1 MDKQFWL
8 GRWERGETGWHQTE
22 VEPGLVAH
30 FPKLSPIRVL
40 VPLCGKSLDLLWL
53 ASQGHEVIG
62 VELSELGVRAF
73 FSENRLVPTE
83 SQRNGFKVFQAE
95 AKPGRITI
103 YQGDFFSLTPELL
116 GPIGAVYDRAALIA
130 LPPEMRQS
138 YTKHLQSLIAQCGG
152 PGFRQLQIVLER
164 TPADLNG
171 PPFSV
176 GEPEISKLY
185 PEFKCRLLSRETLS
199 METQPGEDGVRTDEC
214 IYEIAEPAN

>member
-30 FPKLSPIRVL
+30 FPKLAPTRVL

-73 FSENRLVPTE
+73 FSENHLVHQE
-83 SQRNGFKVFQAE
+83 HRQDGFKVFQAE
-95 AKPGRITI
+95 PKPGRITI
-103 YQGDFFSLTPELL
+103 YQGDFFSMNPVLL
-116 GPIGAVYDRAALIA
+116 GPIGTVYDRAALIA
-130 LPPEMRQS
+130 LPPEMRQN
-138 YTKHLQSLIAQCGG
+138 YTKHLKSLIAHCAG
-152 PGFRQLQIVLER
+152 PDFRQLQIVLER
-164 TPADLNG
+164 TPADPDG

-176 GEPEISKLY
+176 GPQEISALY
-185 PEFKCRLLSRETLS
+185 PEFKCRLLSRELLS
-199 METQPGEDGVRTDEC
+199 NEDGVRRDEC
-214 IYEIAEPAN
+214 IYELTR